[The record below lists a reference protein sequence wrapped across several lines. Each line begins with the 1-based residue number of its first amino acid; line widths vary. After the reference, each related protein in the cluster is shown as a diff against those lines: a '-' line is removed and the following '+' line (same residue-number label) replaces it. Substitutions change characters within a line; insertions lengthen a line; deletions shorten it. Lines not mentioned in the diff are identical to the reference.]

1 MITGERRPEP
11 MDIFQAFV
19 LGIVQGVTEW
29 LPISSSGHLVI
40 VQDLLGL
47 EPDQNLVFD
56 LVVHLGTLTAVLAF
70 FRKELTRIV
79 LAIFTKRSQVGPQ
92 EAALRLLAGLLIV
105 GTIPA
110 GVAGVLFSDSIEK
123 VFDLRLVGLALLA
136 NASFL
141 LGFER
146 VASEG
151 TRKSARLVDAV
162 IIGLFQAVAIIPG
175 ISRSGS
181 TIGGGM
187 LRGLERETAAVFAF
201 LLSVPTLLG
210 AFAFGALTLENTDTT
225 LVTLAVG
232 FFASLAVGLAS
243 IEYLLKAVKS
253 KKLWV
258 FGVYCAAV
266 GVAVVLYTM

>member
-1 MITGERRPEP
+1 
-11 MDIFQAFV
+11 MDVFQAFV
-19 LGIVQGVTEW
+19 LGIVQGITEW

-40 VQDLLGL
+40 MQDLLGL
-47 EPDQNLVFD
+47 EPEENLVFD

-70 FRKELTRIV
+70 FRKELGRIV
-79 LAIFTKRSQVGPQ
+79 LAVFTRKALVGPQ
-92 EAALRLLAGLLIV
+92 ESALRLLAGLLIV

-110 GVAGVLFSDSIEK
+110 GVAGVLFSGSIEK
-123 VFDLRLVGLALLA
+123 VFDLRLVGLALIA
-136 NASFL
+136 NACL
-141 LGFER
+141 LFVFER
-146 VASEG
+146 VGSEG
-151 TRKSARLVDAV
+151 TRRSARLLDAV
-162 IIGLFQAVAIIPG
+162 IIGLFQAIAIIPG

-210 AFAFGALTLENTDTT
+210 AFVFGALTLENSQASLGP
-225 LVTLAVG
+225 LVVG
-232 FFASLAVGLAS
+232 FVVAFAIGLAS

-258 FGVYCAAV
+258 FAVYCVAV
-266 GVAVVLYTM
+266 GAAVVLFTL